1 VRISVKKF
9 IFPAIALFWIGLGI
23 LLAFQDDG
31 LESSTVTTGRI
42 VSLAPNLTEILFAL
56 GIEDEIAAVSS
67 DSDYPSGAAEKVK
80 VGNFWQPSLEAIISA
95 GPDLVVA
102 LWFEQQ
108 NSVARRLERMGYRS
122 LTLKIET
129 VPELFDAVHKI
140 GEVTGREKEAQ
151 RLVGRIQEQ
160 FDDIQSRFHSVK
172 PCRVLWVVQTEPLR
186 VAGRET
192 FVNELIELAGGVN
205 AIGPTLHKY
214 PPIGTEQLFACSP
227 DVIIQPAM
235 LGGDLETRQQAAE
248 VFWSRWKNVPA
259 VKNKRVYVLQA
270 DTVSRLGP
278 RLAEGVRLVARCLH
292 PGLFQPDPNE
302 QELNLIQ

>member
-1 VRISVKKF
+1 MRIPVKKF
-9 IFPAIALFWIGLGI
+9 IIPTAAFLWVGLGI
-23 LLAFQDDG
+23 LLAIQDAG
-31 LESSTVTTGRI
+31 VESSRVTAGRI

-56 GIEDEIAAVSS
+56 GLGDEIAAVSS
-67 DSDYPSGAAEKVK
+67 DSDYPPEADDKVK

-108 NSVARRLERMGYRS
+108 SSVARRLERMGYHS

-129 VPELFDAVHKI
+129 IPELFDAIDKI
-140 GEVTGREKEAQ
+140 GEVTGRGKEA
-151 RLVGRIQEQ
+151 RELVGRIQQQ
-160 FDDIQSRFHSVK
+160 FDDIQARLDSAK

-205 AIGPTLHKY
+205 AIGPTIHKY
-214 PPIGTEQLFACSP
+214 PPIGTEQLIACEP

-235 LGGDLETRQQAAE
+235 LGGELETRQQAAE

-259 VKNKRVYVLQA
+259 VKNKRLYVLEA

-278 RLAEGVRLVARCLH
+278 RLADGVRMVAECLH
-292 PGLFQPDPNE
+292 PELFQPDPNKKR
-302 QELNLIQ
+302 IDD